1 MKYTRKKDIVART
14 VAGENLLVPIK
25 ECTKKV
31 FTLNNVGLHLWECIE
46 SERTEDEL
54 ADSLVDR
61 YGVSVEV
68 ALKDTRAFLSDMTR
82 LNLVAEI

>member
-1 MKYTRKKDIVART
+1 MKYCRNKDIAART

-31 FTLNNVGLHLWECIE
+31 FTLNGVGLHLWECIE
-46 SERTEDEL
+46 SERTEEEL

-68 ALKDTRAFLSDMTR
+68 ALKDTRTFLSDMTR
-82 LNLVAEI
+82 LNLITEI